1 MEYKTTPED
10 ELMFSRVFDA
20 IEGTVGNVWKGV
32 QEASQEGSWLDRST
46 IIGDDVLRLMG
57 GGLMNTAQAIS
68 AIPGVTKLAEFE
80 EWLVER
86 ARATNEEL
94 TPWLD
99 PRVAGWGTRI
109 ASGWITDKGIGKV
122 LKGAKY
128 ASKADD
134 VSGLTARITGK
145 IDEAEEAYRL
155 GQKYMEDEFFDGQGV
170 LRRELMTPEEAAYL
184 ADKPVMSLGDPSGTP
199 MQRYQAARKRILRA
213 QKEATRKTKGKRVNP
228 YSDTKVFSEAGDARI
243 IEWKNKLTARERE
256 LIGQW
261 NKHHRRPLSQ
271 NDWMFRGLQGD
282 ELLEAQKY
290 SYQRMA
296 AGGDV
301 LSNLAVTPKRP
312 HDFVHKLMA
321 ETIGEM
327 RARKGDSIKNILR
340 GEISVKEYLNLKTFA
355 ERKVYISRF
364 FDESAA
370 ADKRLA
376 HIMNAIDANRINA
389 ERVIDLVEIN
399 TNIGDPSVLHILDDV
414 IADITFSQ
422 GSVPGHPLANTL
434 WDINNE
440 LRDRFIDYNRLLDKA
455 DEAHRLGKHPSKALR
470 RQIEFQEKFI
480 ENLQNKKRKYL
491 GTDK

>member
-1 MEYKTTPED
+1 MEEEKK
-10 ELMFSRVFDA
+10 LLFSRYFDA
-20 IEGTVGNVWKGV
+20 IEGTAGNVWNYL
-32 QEASQEGSWLDRST
+32 QEASADQEG
-46 IIGDDVLRLMG
+46 IGDDALRLLG
-57 GGLMNTAQAIS
+57 GGLKNTAQVIS
-68 AIPGVTKLAEFE
+68 AIPGVKQLGNLE
-80 EWLVER
+80 EWLVDQ
-86 ARATNEEL
+86 ARAANEEL

-109 ASGWITDKGIGKV
+109 ASGWIADKGVGKV
-122 LKGAKY
+122 LKGVKY
-128 ASKADD
+128 ASKVDD
-134 VSGLTARITGK
+134 VSGLTARLTGK

-155 GQKYMEDEFFDGQGV
+155 GQKYMEDEFFDGPGV

-184 ADKPVMSLGDPSGTP
+184 ADKPLMSLTDPSGTP

-271 NDWMFRGLQGD
+271 NDWMFRGLEGD

-312 HDFVHKLMA
+312 HDFVHQLMT

-327 RARKGDSIKNILR
+327 RARKGNSIKNVLR
-340 GEISVKEYLNLKTFA
+340 GEISVEEYLKLKTFA
-355 ERKVYISRF
+355 ERKLYISRF
-364 FDESAA
+364 FDAAAA

-376 HIMNAIDANRINA
+376 HIMNAIDKNRIKA

-414 IADITFSQ
+414 IADINFSQ
-422 GSVPGHPLANTL
+422 ASVPGHPLANTL
-434 WDINNE
+434 WNINNTIQ
-440 LRDRFIDYNRLLDKA
+440 DNFIEYNKLLTKA
-455 DEAHRLGKHPSKALR
+455 DEAYSLGKPVSKGLR
-470 RQIEFQEKFI
+470 GRITKLEKAIEK
-480 ENLQNKKRKYL
+480 LQNEKRKFL